1 MVEMPPLRLAMLT
14 VSHKSSFS
22 SPITISF
29 FLFYCLHEFRNCPQ
43 HDYMLQDISFKSL
56 VNVVPLALFEN
67 VEFISLST
75 KRVFQKN
82 AFSIWVVLH
91 FKASQIF
98 YFPFLQQLLQKY
110 DKIITNT
117 IAVLSSS
124 SLKRKQKR
132 TCSAGFHVQSGK
144 LLFRMHNSLVV
155 LLQKYQKTK
164 SSQAPSHHL

>member
-1 MVEMPPLRLAMLT
+1 MIMNTEIALNMST
-14 VSHKSSFS
+14 YYK
-22 SPITISF
+22 IDF
-29 FLFYCLHEFRNCPQ
+29 FQ
-43 HDYMLQDISFKSL
+43 SL

-117 IAVLSSS
+117 IAVLFTS
-124 SLKRKQKR
+124 SLKRKQND
-132 TCSAGFHVQSGK
+132 
-144 LLFRMHNSLVV
+144 LFRRLSRSQSQAVFQNAQ
-155 LLQKYQKTK
+155 LLCCPEIQKKTK
-164 SSQAPSHHL
+164 SS

>member
-1 MVEMPPLRLAMLT
+1 MIMNTEIALNMST
-14 VSHKSSFS
+14 YYK
-22 SPITISF
+22 IDF
-29 FLFYCLHEFRNCPQ
+29 FQ
-43 HDYMLQDISFKSL
+43 SL

-117 IAVLSSS
+117 IAVLFTS
-124 SLKRKQKR
+124 SLKRKQND
-132 TCSAGFHVQSGK
+132 
-144 LLFRMHNSLVV
+144 LFRRLSRS
-155 LLQKYQKTK
+155 Q
-164 SSQAPSHHL
+164 SQAVFQNAQLLCCPGTEPCPLVRRRQ

>member
-1 MVEMPPLRLAMLT
+1 MVEMPPLRLAMLS

-22 SPITISF
+22 SPITLSF
-29 FLFYCLHEFRNCPQ
+29 LLGCENRLHESRNCPQ
-43 HDYMLQDISFKSL
+43 HVARYILSL
-56 VNVVPLALFEN
+56 VYVVPLALFEN

-117 IAVLSSS
+117 IAVLFTRLTNLISE
-124 SLKRKQKR
+124 
-132 TCSAGFHVQSGK
+132 
-144 LLFRMHNSLVV
+144 
-155 LLQKYQKTK
+155 
-164 SSQAPSHHL
+164 

>member
-1 MVEMPPLRLAMLT
+1 MIMNTEIALNMST
-14 VSHKSSFS
+14 YYK
-22 SPITISF
+22 IDF
-29 FLFYCLHEFRNCPQ
+29 FQ
-43 HDYMLQDISFKSL
+43 SL

-82 AFSIWVVLH
+82 AFSIWAVLH

-117 IAVLSSS
+117 IAVLFTS
-124 SLKRKQKR
+124 SLKRKQKDL
-132 TCSAGFHVQSGK
+132 FHR
-144 LLFRMHNSLVV
+144 L
-155 LLQKYQKTK
+155 
-164 SSQAPSHHL
+164 